1 MAVNSAAKK
10 RSLGQWLKGYT
21 GQKYTTTLL
30 FLLVPVVLLV
40 LFTVIPAI
48 NMGIY
53 SFQKRDQLG
62 VTWEWVGLDN
72 YKRIFTDGAY
82 LQTFA
87 NSIYYLIGSFVQQEI
102 SYHIGNVL
110 LAGRNRLF

>member
-1 MAVNSAAKK
+1 MTANSAAPAKK
-10 RSLGQWLKGYT
+10 RSLMQWLKGYT

-30 FLLVPVVLLV
+30 FLLIPVVLLI

-62 VTWEWVGLDN
+62 VSWEWVGFDN
-72 YKRIFTDGAY
+72 YVRIFTDGAY
-82 LQTFA
+82 LQTSLCSSLRCSA
-87 NSIYYLIGSFVQQEI
+87 PRSSSAMRSREYS
-102 SYHIGNVL
+102 SSPT
-110 LAGRNRLF
+110 

>member
-1 MAVNSAAKK
+1 MTANSAAPAKK
-10 RSLGQWLKGYT
+10 RSLMQWLKGYT

-30 FLLVPVVLLV
+30 FLLIPVVLLI

-62 VTWEWVGLDN
+62 VSWEWVGFDN
-72 YKRIFTDGAY
+72 YVRIFTDGAY

-87 NSIYYLIGSFVQQEI
+87 NSIYGE
-102 SYHIGNVL
+102 L
-110 LAGRNRLF
+110 L